1 MKARIDFITDARDTR
16 PALNITYREWSS
28 PIKSNVRVQADSEAD
43 AIDALTDHVGNKYY
57 SIISIHELP
66 KI

>member
-1 MKARIDFITDARDTR
+1 MNARISFITDARDAR

-28 PIKSNVRVQADSEAD
+28 PISSNIRVQANSEDEAVK
-43 AIDALTDHVGNKYY
+43 ALTDYVGNKYY
-57 SIISIHELP
+57 SVISIEELP